1 MKLRLTV
8 NDKTLSARVIDSP
21 TARDF
26 IALLPLTVT
35 MNDLFKREK
44 FGHLPR
50 SISTDGKRTHTY
62 ALGDIAYWP
71 PGPDVAI
78 YYNHDGER
86 IPDPGIIVIGKVSS
100 GLNTLNVPG
109 AVSITIELEK

>member
-8 NDKTLSARVIDSP
+8 NDKNLSARVIDSP

-26 IALLPLTVT
+26 IALLPLTIT

-44 FGHLPR
+44 FGNLSR
-50 SISTDGKRTHTY
+50 SISTDGKRTHIY

-78 YYNHDGER
+78 YYDHDGER
-86 IPDPGIIVIGKVSS
+86 IPDPRIIVIGKVTS
-100 GLNTLNVPG
+100 GLNTLDVPG
-109 AVSITIELEK
+109 AVSVIIELGK

>member
-1 MKLRLTV
+1 MV
-8 NDKTLSARVIDSP
+8 NDKILSARVIDSP

-26 IALLPLTVT
+26 IALLPLTLT

-50 SISTDGKRTHTY
+50 PISTDGKPTHTY

-78 YYNHDGER
+78 YYDHDGEP
-86 IPDPGIIVIGKVSS
+86 IPDPGIIVIGKIGSE
-100 GLNTLNVPG
+100 LNAFNMSG
-109 AVSITIELEK
+109 AVQVTMELEK